1 LFPALRF
8 FAAARGEGERGCAT
22 IPRTVAPSTSRRR
35 AGRVLSAARSSS
47 VRIASLLLALGI
59 LVACRGRETASPAAP
74 PLPTTLTVASGND
87 ISGVNELLL
96 STTRQIDQD
105 VLAAMFLRL
114 AEEQP
119 DFQEHPPTFA
129 PQLARSWDFSPDR
142 LALTFHLRDDVK
154 WSDGVPVT
162 ADDVRFTWQAQT
174 SAEVAWPNA
183 YQKESIRDVE
193 VVDPQTARFH
203 FLHAYP
209 TQLLDVNEGFI
220 LPKHAWSQLPFAKW
234 AESGD
239 WFRDHLVVDGAFTL
253 ERWKPQEEVVLRK
266 NPAYFEAGKP
276 LLQQVVIRVVPDE
289 AARLQELLG
298 GAASLVEAIPP
309 DRADEVARAPG
320 RRLEVV
326 WARRYTAIVWNTRR
340 PPFDDPAVRRAL
352 TMAIDRRGLVEAI
365 WHGRARVADSPVLTS
380 VWAHPD
386 DLQPWPYDPA
396 AARQLLESRGFRDA
410 DGDGVLERGGKPLAI
425 ELSTTTGN
433 QIRRDALVLI
443 QDQLKRAGVAVVPA
457 FRESA
462 AQTAKLS
469 AHDFDGALMTW
480 GIDTGL
486 DLRYGF
492 DSRDPDGTNY
502 GRYANPEVDKLLD
515 LVDHEPD
522 RTTAGPLLARIQ
534 HLIHEDQ
541 PYTFLWEPPVLI
553 GLDAR
558 LRATPSA
565 IYTLGGLEDWT
576 FAAAPPR

>member
-1 LFPALRF
+1 
-8 FAAARGEGERGCAT
+8 
-22 IPRTVAPSTSRRR
+22 VAPTPRRRR
-35 AGRVLSAARSSS
+35 ALP
-47 VRIASLLLALGI
+47 LLLALA
-59 LVACRGRETASPAAP
+59 LVGACRGRERAAGPSATPTP
-74 PLPTTLTVASGND
+74 PPTTLTVATATD

-96 STTRQIDQD
+96 SVTRQLDQD
-105 VLAAMFLRL
+105 VLSAMFLRL
-114 AEEQP
+114 AAEQP

-142 LALTFHLRDDVK
+142 LVLTFHLRDDVS

-174 SAEVAWPNA
+174 SEQVGWPSA
-183 YQKESIRDVE
+183 YLKESIRDVE
-193 VVDPQTARFH
+193 VVDPQTVRFH

-209 TQLLDVNEGFI
+209 NQLLDTNEGFI
-220 LPKHAWSQLPFAKW
+220 LPRHAWSQLPFSKW

-239 WFRDHLVVDGAFTL
+239 WFRDHLVVDGPFTL
-253 ERWKPQEEVVLRK
+253 ERWKPQEEVVLRA
-266 NPAYFEAGKP
+266 NPGYFASGRP
-276 LLQQVVIRVVPDE
+276 LLRQVVFRVVPDE

-298 GAASLVEAIPP
+298 GAAGLVEAVPP
-309 DRADEVARAPG
+309 DRADEVARARG
-320 RRLEVV
+320 RQLDVV

-340 PPFDDPAVRRAL
+340 PPLDDPAVRRAL
-352 TMAIDRRGLVEAI
+352 TMAIDRTALVEAI
-365 WHGRARVADSPVLTS
+365 WRGRARVGDSPVLTS
-380 VWAHPD
+380 VWAHPK
-386 DLQPWPYDPA
+386 DLHPWPYDPA
-396 AARQLLESRGFRDA
+396 AAKQLLESRGFADA
-410 DGDGVLERGGKPLAI
+410 DDDGVLDRDGKPLRI

-433 QIRRDALVLI
+433 QLRRDALVLI
-443 QDQLKRAGVAVVPA
+443 QDQLKRAGVAVEPV

-469 AHDFDGALMTW
+469 VHDFDGALMTW

-502 GRYANPEVDKLLD
+502 GRYANKEVDRLLD
-515 LVDHEPD
+515 LVDHQPD
-522 RTTAGPLLARIQ
+522 RTTAGPLLSQIQ

-553 GLDAR
+553 GRDAR

-565 IYTLGGLEDWT
+565 LSTFSGLEDWT
-576 FAAAPPR
+576 FVAAPPR